1 MTTAEKAKETPET
14 PYEIFWGAV
23 LEYFQGSVERARSGA
38 EFVEKAAASVA
49 TVYAGILGL
58 AFSVSDN
65 PLPLRGLIPAVF
77 LGLAIAGAAYYLA
90 YPSHS
95 ASEMTTPDDET
106 GSLEEWT
113 NTFTELTRRMVSR
126 RGWAVRAGIVSL
138 AFGALFLPTPF
149 VKVKTAPPKPATE
162 IRWPTLPSANLPLQ
176 RILFIEQVE
185 EAGRLRRE
193 GRLTRAGRRRPPFA
207 WPTVPSANPPLER
220 VLFNEQVKEVSRLRS
235 EAKPVPVGQRKVR
248 EGWIW
253 ALAAFALFLV
263 ALTAILTKLL
273 DWRASRG

>member
-1 MTTAEKAKETPET
+1 LTTPEKTKETPET
-14 PYEIFWGAV
+14 PNEIFWGAV
-23 LEYFQGSVERARSGA
+23 LELFKDSVDRARSGA

-49 TVYAGILGL
+49 TVYAGVLGL

-95 ASEMTTPDDET
+95 ASTLETPDDD
-106 GSLEEWT
+106 GSLEQWT

-126 RGWAVRAGIVSL
+126 RGWALRAGIVSL

-149 VKVKTAPPKPATE
+149 VKVKTAPPKPPTE

-176 RILFIEQVE
+176 RILFLEQVK

-193 GRLTRAGRRRPPFA
+193 GTLTRAGRRKPPVA

-220 VLFNEQVKEVSRLRS
+220 ILFTERVKEVSRLRS
-235 EAKPVPVGQRKVR
+235 EAKPTPVGQRKVR
-248 EGWIW
+248 EGWVW
-253 ALAAFALFLV
+253 VLAAFALFLV
-263 ALTAILTKLL
+263 ALTAIVTKIL
-273 DWRASRG
+273 DWWSERGT